1 MRTSTFLSVAAA
13 LTSSVSATVYQGF
26 NYGSTFTDNT
36 AKTQADFE
44 AEFTAAKNL
53 VGTSGA
59 FTSARLYTMIQGN
72 TVSDPIQ
79 AIPAA
84 IKQKTSL
91 LLGIWA
97 SGGQA
102 GVTNEIAALTA
113 AITNYGTDFTD
124 LVVGLSV
131 GSEDLYRVSVTGLI
145 NDPTGVGADPTTLVE
160 YITQVKTAIKGT
172 ALANVPIG
180 HVDTWNSWTNS
191 SNNAVIDA
199 IDWLGVDEYP
209 YFQNTVSNS
218 IDSAYDLFWE
228 AYNATA
234 AAGGGK
240 PVWITETGW
249 PISGKTE
256 NLGVPSLANAKTFWD
271 EIGCASA
278 FGKVNTWWYVLQDAA
293 PTTPVPSFG
302 LLGSTT
308 SDATLG
314 TQQPLYDLSCANV
327 SLPAS
332 LLSSPSTATTSG
344 ATATKTGS
352 TSGTQTTPGS
362 AGSTGTGTGSGSG
375 TSGTSSSTSAS
386 PSTKANGASTVAAS
400 SMFLAYALF
409 AGAALF

>member
-1 MRTSTFLSVAAA
+1 MRTSTFLSVASA
-13 LTSSVSATVYQGF
+13 LSTSVSATVYQGF
-26 NYGSTFTDNT
+26 NYGSTFTSGA
-36 AKTQADFE
+36 AKVQSDFE
-44 AEFTAAKNL
+44 AEFTAAQNL

-59 FTSARLYTMIQGN
+59 FTSARLYTMIQG
-72 TVSDPIQ
+72 TTTADPIE

-84 IKQKTSL
+84 IKTKTSL

-97 SGGQA
+97 SGGA
-102 GVTNEIAALTA
+102 TDVTNEISALTA

-131 GSEDLYRVSVTGLI
+131 GSEDLYRVSTTGI
-145 NDPTGVGADPTTLVE
+145 ENDSGVGAGPATLVD
-160 YITQVKTAIKGT
+160 YITQVKTALKGT
-172 ALANVPIG
+172 ALENVLIG

-191 SNNAVIDA
+191 TNAPVIAA

-249 PISGKTE
+249 PVSGKTE
-256 NLGVPSLANAKTFWD
+256 NLGVPSIANAKTFYD

-302 LLGSTT
+302 VLGSST

-314 TQQPLYDLSCANV
+314 TTPLYDLSCANV

-332 LLSSPSTATTSG
+332 LLPSAATSG
-344 ATATKTGS
+344 STATKTGS
-352 TSGTQTTPGS
+352 SSGSQTS
-362 AGSTGTGTGSGSG
+362 AGGSGGSGSTTG
-375 TSGTSSSTSAS
+375 TTSSPSAS
-386 PSTKANGASTVAAS
+386 TTKSSGASTFAAS
-400 SMFLAYALF
+400 GLFLVSAMFVALF
-409 AGAALF
+409 